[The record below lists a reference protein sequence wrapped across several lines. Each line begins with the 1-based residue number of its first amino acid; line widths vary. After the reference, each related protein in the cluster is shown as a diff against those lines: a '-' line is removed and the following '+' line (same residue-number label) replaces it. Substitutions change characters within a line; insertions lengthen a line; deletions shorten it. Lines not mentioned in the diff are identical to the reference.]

1 MKTPVPLDATTGPP
15 GAGSRR
21 APGSFGRV
29 DRLMQR
35 AESLAGAW
43 AARARTTTTAGQER
57 AILRLFGVHGIGGIV
72 GAILTGVFAREAIG
86 GTAGLLEG
94 NPIQVWIQIQGII
107 ATIVYCAVVSFI
119 ILKAID
125 LAIGL
130 RVEEEAEI
138 GGLDLAL
145 HGETVK

>member
-1 MKTPVPLDATTGPP
+1 MLGIISGAIGGLVAITPASGFVGPGGALSIGIAAGVFCYWGAVWLKHMLRYDDSLD
-15 GAGSRR
+15 
-21 APGSFGRV
+21 V
-29 DRLMQR
+29 
-35 AESLAGAW
+35 
-43 AARARTTTTAGQER
+43 
-57 AILRLFGVHGIGGIV
+57 FGVHGIGGIV

-130 RVEEEAEI
+130 RVEEETEI

-145 HGETVK
+145 HGETVT